1 MPGDRGTEPKY
12 SIRTLKAR
20 RISNIITSSLLD
32 KFKLSFLIFGP
43 GIGSKDFDS
52 HRKPVKAL
60 IEKELHQDAKFPE
73 DIVIESEQDSVG
85 QALGT
90 NPATKELFLMEH
102 FDYTIIL
109 MISIGSISEFS
120 IYLTRKEVAHKIM
133 LYIMKKRRGSESY
146 LMSGP
151 VRAFENVYKVYYF
164 DNPEDLLLQVKEM
177 VINLIVLRALQS

>member
-1 MPGDRGTEPKY
+1 MPADRGTEPKY
-12 SIRTLKAR
+12 SLRTVRAK
-20 RISNIITSSLLD
+20 RISNTITSSILD

-60 IEKELHQDAKFPE
+60 IEKGLRQDAKFPE

-120 IYLTRKEVAHKIM
+120 VYLTKREVAPKIM
-133 LYIMKKRRGSESY
+133 LYIMEKHRRSQSY

-151 VRAFENVYKVYYF
+151 VRVFENVYKVYYF
-164 DNPEDLLLQVKEM
+164 NNPEDLLLQVKEM
-177 VINLIVLRALQS
+177 VINLIVLRDLQS